1 MRRIVALLS
10 IVLLLSVQL
19 MAQSVPSPKSHFGFN
34 IGDNYSLTT
43 FTATEAYLK
52 KIAASSNKVKLVT
65 IGKTEEGRNQYMMI
79 VSSPENIKQVQKY
92 KSISQKLARAEALTE
107 ADAKELAKEGKA
119 VVWIDGGLHATEVVG
134 IHQWIES
141 MYQIITRQ
149 DDETKNILK
158 NTLILFV
165 HANPD
170 GQELVSNWYMRNAD
184 TLKRATISLPRLY
197 QKYIGHDNNRDFFM
211 MNMSESKNMSRQ
223 QYIEWMPQILYN
235 HHQTGP
241 AGTVVAGPPYR
252 DPFNY
257 VYSPLLI
264 TSLDAMGAAMSSR
277 LNAEQKP
284 GYTMKGGSVYSTWWN
299 GGLRTTAY
307 YHNIVGI
314 LTEIIGSPTPMNIP
328 LVPQRLIPNSG
339 LPFPIAPQKWY
350 FKNSID
356 YSISLNYAVLNY
368 AARHKDEVLMN
379 MYRMGKTAIESGNKD
394 NWTLSPNKVEL
405 LTEQLKTEK
414 RDTRVDSIALQNFAK
429 IYKAPSLR
437 DPRGY
442 IIPVNQTTSAV
453 AFVNILIQSGI
464 KVHKATTDFVV
475 GGKTYAAG
483 SYIVRTNQAF
493 RAHVMDMFDPQDHPN
508 DFLYP
513 GGPPVRPY
521 DAAGWTPA
529 YTMGVEF
536 DRILDDF
543 NGPFEAIA
551 YGEVQSPKGKMI
563 PSELNTYGY
572 SFPTKDNASFKV
584 INDLLKE
591 GASIYKNKDNY
602 YVGYDEK
609 FENFTNF
616 KNIITKTSN
625 KHGIVFTAVTTKP
638 TDFGNKLQPL
648 RVALWDRYGGSMPSG
663 WVRWILE
670 QYDFDFSLIYAK
682 EINAGN
688 LKDKYDV
695 IVFVDGAIPS
705 VVAGAASPY
714 DEKEPN
720 LDEIPSEFHPMLG
733 KITAEKS
740 IPAIKAF
747 IEQGGNVV
755 TIGSSANLAYHLAL
769 PVKNAITEMNN
780 GKERSLP
787 GEKFY
792 IPGSILQVAVA
803 PSIKAN
809 WGMNNTADVYF
820 NNSPVFKVQPD
831 AIANGSITPLAWFA
845 SDKTLRSGW
854 AFGQAYLQ
862 DGVAAFEA
870 KLGKGKVFVYGPE
883 ITFRGQTH
891 STYKMLFNQ
900 LYK

>member
-1 MRRIVALLS
+1 MRRIVSLLGF
-10 IVLLLSVQL
+10 VLILSSQL
-19 MAQSVPSPKSHFGFN
+19 IAQAVPSPKSHFGFN
-34 IGDNYSLTT
+34 IGDNYKLAT

-52 KIAASSNKVKLVT
+52 KVAASSNKVKLTT
-65 IGKTEEGRNQYMMI
+65 IGKTEEGRNHYMMI
-79 VSSPENIKQVQKY
+79 VSSPENIRQLEKY
-92 KSISQKLARAEALTE
+92 KSISQKLARAEALTD
-107 ADAKELAKEGKA
+107 ADAKQLANEGKA

-134 IHQWIES
+134 IHQWIETL
-141 MYQIITRQ
+141 YQIITRQ

-158 NTLILFV
+158 NTIILFV

-184 TLKRATISLPRLY
+184 TLKRSTNALPRLY

-257 VYSPLLI
+257 VYNPLLI
-264 TSLDAMGAAMSSR
+264 TSLDAMGAVMSSR

-339 LPFPIAPQKWY
+339 LPYPIAPQKWY
-350 FKNSID
+350 FRNSID
-356 YSISLNYAVLNY
+356 YSVSLNYAVLNY
-368 AARHKDEVLMN
+368 AARYKDEVLLN
-379 MYRMGKTAIESGNKD
+379 IYKMGKAAIEAGSKD
-394 NWTLSPNKVEL
+394 NWTLSPNKVEML
-405 LTEQLKTEK
+405 NDQLKADK
-414 RDTRVDSIALQNFAK
+414 RDTKIDSIALLSYDK
-429 IYKAPSLR
+429 IYKAPNLR

-442 IIPVNQTTSAV
+442 IIPANQTTSAV

-464 KVHKATTDFVV
+464 KVHKATADFVV
-475 GGKTYAAG
+475 NGKNYSAG
-483 SYIVRTNQAF
+483 SYVVKSNQAF
-493 RAHVMDMFDPQDHPN
+493 RAHVLDMFDPQDHPN

-529 YTMGVEF
+529 YTMGVDF

-543 NGPFEAIA
+543 NGPFEAIP
-551 YGEVQSPKGKMI
+551 YGQVQKATSVLVFANKTNSTSYAI
-563 PSELNTYGY
+563 NSADNN
-572 SFPTKDNASFKV
+572 SFIA
-584 INDLLKE
+584 INDLLKT
-591 GASIYKNKDNY
+591 GTAVYKNISGFYIDGVSDVQIKQLLLHS
-602 YVGYDEK
+602 GLTIKAIES
-609 FENFTNF
+609 
-616 KNIITKTSN
+616 I
-625 KHGIVFTAVTTKP
+625 P
-638 TDFGNKLQPL
+638 TDAVKIEKLKIG
-648 RVALWDRYGGSMPSG
+648 LWDRYGGSMPSG
-663 WVRWILE
+663 WVRWIFE
-670 QYDFDFSLIYAK
+670 QHHFDFNLLYAK

-695 IVFVDGAIPS
+695 IVFVDGAIPPI
-705 VVAGAASPY
+705 VAGPASPY

-720 LDEIPSEFHPMLG
+720 LDEIPAEFHAMLG
-733 KITAEKS
+733 KITPEKS
-740 IPAIKAF
+740 IPELKAF
-747 IEQGGNVV
+747 IEKGGTVV
-755 TIGSSANLAYHLAL
+755 TIGSSANLAYYLDL
-769 PVKNAITEMNN
+769 PVKNAIVEMNN
-780 GKERSLP
+780 GKERVLP

-792 IPGSILQVAVA
+792 IPGSILQVAVE
-803 PSIKAN
+803 PSVKAN
-809 WGMNNTADVYF
+809 WGMKNKADVYF
-820 NNSPVFKVQPD
+820 NNSPVFKLQPA
-831 AIANGSITPLAWFA
+831 AIASGAITPLAWFA

-870 KLGKGKVFVYGPE
+870 KIGKGKLFVYGPE

>member
-1 MRRIVALLS
+1 MRRILSLLGF
-10 IVLLLSVQL
+10 VLLLSVQL
-19 MAQSVPSPKSHFGFN
+19 IAQSVPSPKSHFGFN
-34 IGDNYSLTT
+34 IGDNYKLAT
-43 FTATEAYLK
+43 FNATEAYLK
-52 KIAASSNKVKLVT
+52 KVEASSNKVKLMT
-65 IGKTEEGRNQYMMI
+65 IGKTEEGRNHYMMV
-79 VSSPENIKQVQKY
+79 VSSPENIKQLQKY
-92 KSISQKLARAEALTE
+92 KSISQKLARAEGLSDE
-107 ADAKELAKEGKA
+107 DAKQLADDGKA

-158 NTLILFV
+158 NTIILFV

-170 GQELVSNWYMRNAD
+170 GQELVSNWYMRNTD
-184 TLKRATISLPRLY
+184 TLKRSTAALPRLY

-368 AARHKDEVLMN
+368 AARHKDEVLLN

-414 RDTRVDSIALQNFAK
+414 RDTRVDSIASQNFAK
-429 IYKAPSLR
+429 VYKAPALR

-442 IIPVNQTTSAV
+442 IIPATQTSSAV

-464 KVHKATTDFVV
+464 KVHQATNDFVV
-475 GGKTYAAG
+475 NGKNYPTG
-483 SYIVRTNQAF
+483 SYVVRTNQAF
-493 RAHVMDMFDPQDHPN
+493 RAHVLDMFDPQDHPN

-543 NGPFEAIA
+543 NGPFEAIP
-551 YGEVQSPKGKMI
+551 YGQLQSVKTTVF
-563 PSELNTYGY
+563 NTANSVNKFYAIQSNDNN
-572 SFPTKDNASFKV
+572 SFIK
-584 INDLLKE
+584 INDLLKA
-591 GASIYKNKDNY
+591 GKTVYKNQQGFYFEIADESKDKETIAKA
-602 YVGYDEK
+602 GL
-609 FENFTNF
+609 NF
-616 KNIITKTSN
+616 
-625 KHGIVFTAVTTKP
+625 VAVESIP
-638 TDFGNKLQPL
+638 TDAIKIAKLKIG
-648 RVALWDRYGGSMPSG
+648 LWDRYGGSMPSG
-663 WVRWILE
+663 WVRWIFE
-670 QYDFDFSLIYAK
+670 QHHFDFELLYAK

-688 LKDKYDV
+688 LKDKFDA

-705 VVAGAASPY
+705 LVEGPASPY

-720 LDEIPSEFHPMLG
+720 LDEIPAEFHSMVG
-733 KITAEKS
+733 KISADKS
-740 IPAIKAF
+740 IPALKTF
-747 IEQGGNVV
+747 IEAGGTVI
-755 TIGSSANLAYHLAL
+755 TIGSSANLAYHLKL
-769 PVKNAITEMNN
+769 PIKNAITEMNN

-803 PSIKAN
+803 PTVKAN
-809 WGMNNTADVYF
+809 WGMKNKADVYF
-820 NNSPVFKVQPD
+820 NNSPVFRVQPD
-831 AIANGSITPLAWFA
+831 AIANGTITPLAWFA

-870 KLGKGKVFVYGPE
+870 KLGKGKLFVYGPE

>member
-1 MRRIVALLS
+1 MRRIVSLLS
-10 IVLLLSVQL
+10 FVLILSSQL
-19 MAQSVPSPKSHFGFN
+19 IAQAVPSPKSHFGFN
-34 IGDNYSLTT
+34 IGDNYKLAT

-52 KIAASSNKVKLVT
+52 KVAASSNKVKLNT
-65 IGKTEEGRNQYMMI
+65 IGKTEEGRNHYMMI
-79 VSSPENIKQVQKY
+79 VSSPENIRQLQKY
-92 KSISQKLARAEALTE
+92 KSISQKLARAEALTD
-107 ADAKELAKEGKA
+107 ADAKQLANEGKA

-134 IHQWIES
+134 IHQWIET

-149 DDETKNILK
+149 DEETKNILK
-158 NTLILFV
+158 NTIILFV

-170 GQELVSNWYMRNAD
+170 GQELVSNWYMRNTD
-184 TLKRATISLPRLY
+184 TLKRSTKALPRLY

-235 HHQTGP
+235 HHQSGP

-257 VYSPLLI
+257 VYNPLLI
-264 TSLDAMGAAMSSR
+264 TSLDAMGAVMSSR

-339 LPFPIAPQKWY
+339 LPYPIAPQKWY

-368 AARHKDEVLMN
+368 AARYKDEVLLN
-379 MYRMGKTAIESGNKD
+379 MYKMGKAAIEAGSQD
-394 NWTLSPNKVEL
+394 NWTLSPNKVEML
-405 LTEQLKTEK
+405 NEQLKADK
-414 RDTRVDSIALQNFAK
+414 RDTKIDSIALLSYAK
-429 IYKAPSLR
+429 IYKAPGLR

-442 IIPVNQTTSAV
+442 IIPANQTTSAV

-464 KVHKATTDFVV
+464 KVHKATNDFVV
-475 GGKTYAAG
+475 NGKNYSAG
-483 SYIVRTNQAF
+483 SYVVKSNQAF
-493 RAHVMDMFDPQDHPN
+493 RAHVLDMFDPQDHPN

-543 NGPFEAIA
+543 NGPFEAIP
-551 YGEVQSPKGKMI
+551 YGQVQKAASALVFANKTSSTSYAI
-563 PSELNTYGY
+563 SSADNN
-572 SFPTKDNASFKV
+572 SFVA
-584 INDLLKE
+584 INDLLKT
-591 GASIYKNKDNY
+591 GTAVYKNISGFYIDGVSDVQIKQLLLHS
-602 YVGYDEK
+602 GLTIKAIES
-609 FENFTNF
+609 
-616 KNIITKTSN
+616 I
-625 KHGIVFTAVTTKP
+625 P
-638 TDFGNKLQPL
+638 TDAVKIEKLKIG
-648 RVALWDRYGGSMPSG
+648 LWDRYGGSMPSG
-663 WVRWILE
+663 WVRWIFE
-670 QYDFDFSLIYAK
+670 QHHFDFNLLYAK

-695 IVFVDGAIPS
+695 IVFVDGAIPPI
-705 VVAGAASPY
+705 VAGPASPY

-720 LDEIPSEFHPMLG
+720 LDEIPAEFHAMLG
-733 KITAEKS
+733 KITPEKS
-740 IPAIKAF
+740 IPELKAF
-747 IEQGGNVV
+747 IEKGGTVV
-755 TIGSSANLAYHLAL
+755 TIGSSANLAYYLDL
-769 PVKNAITEMNN
+769 PVKNAIVEMNN
-780 GKERSLP
+780 GKERVLP

-792 IPGSILQVAVA
+792 IPGSILQVAVE
-803 PSIKAN
+803 PSVKAN
-809 WGMNNTADVYF
+809 WGMKNKADVYF
-820 NNSPVFKVQPD
+820 NNSPVFKVQPA
-831 AIANGSITPLAWFA
+831 AIASGAITPLAWFA

-870 KLGKGKVFVYGPE
+870 KIGKGKLFVYGPE

>member
-1 MRRIVALLS
+1 MRRIVCLLS

-19 MAQSVPSPKSHFGFN
+19 IAQSVPSPKSHFGFN
-34 IGDNYSLTT
+34 IGDNYKLAT

-52 KIAASSNKVKLVT
+52 KVEASSNKVKLVT
-65 IGKTEEGRNQYMMI
+65 MGKTEEGRNHYMMI
-79 VSSPENIKQVQKY
+79 VSSPENIKQLQKY
-92 KSISQKLARAEALTE
+92 KSISQKLARAEGLSDE
-107 ADAKELAKEGKA
+107 DAKQLANEGKA

-158 NTLILFV
+158 NTIILFV

-170 GQELVSNWYMRNAD
+170 GQELVSNWYMRSLD
-184 TLKRATISLPRLY
+184 TLKRSTAALPRLY

-379 MYRMGKTAIESGNKD
+379 MYRMGNTAIESGNRD

-414 RDTRVDSIALQNFAK
+414 RDTRTDSVALQNFAK
-429 IYKAPSLR
+429 VYKAPELR

-442 IIPVNQTTSAV
+442 IIPAVQTSSAV

-464 KVHKATTDFVV
+464 KVHKATNDFVV
-475 GGKTYAAG
+475 NGKNYPAG
-483 SYIVRTNQAF
+483 SYVVRTNQAF
-493 RAHVMDMFDPQDHPN
+493 RAHVLDMFDPQDHPN

-543 NGPFEAIA
+543 NGPFETIP
-551 YGEVQSPKGKMI
+551 YGQLQAVKTTFFTISNSINKFYLIQS
-563 PSELNTYGY
+563 NDNN
-572 SFPTKDNASFKV
+572 SFIK
-584 INDLLKE
+584 INDLLKAGE
-591 GASIYKNKDNY
+591 AVYKNQQGFYFEMADESKDKEAIAKAGLNM
-602 YVGYDEK
+602 
-609 FENFTNF
+609 
-616 KNIITKTSN
+616 I
-625 KHGIVFTAVTTKP
+625 AVESLPIDAIKIATLKI
-638 TDFGNKLQPL
+638 G
-648 RVALWDRYGGSMPSG
+648 LWDRYGGSMPSG

-670 QYDFDFSLIYAK
+670 QHHFDFKILYAK

-688 LKDKYDV
+688 LKDKFDA

-705 VVAGAASPY
+705 LVEGPASPY
-714 DEKEPN
+714 DEREPN
-720 LDEIPSEFHPMLG
+720 LNEIPAEFHSMVG
-733 KITAEKS
+733 RISADKS
-740 IPAIKAF
+740 IPALKTF
-747 IEQGGNVV
+747 IEAGGTVI
-755 TIGSSANLAYHLAL
+755 TIGSSANLAYHLKL
-769 PVKNAITEMNN
+769 PIKNAITEMNN
-780 GKERSLP
+780 GKERTLP

-803 PSIKAN
+803 PSLKAN
-809 WGMNNTADVYF
+809 WGMKNKADVYF

-831 AIANGSITPLAWFA
+831 AIANGTITPLAWFA

-870 KLGKGKVFVYGPE
+870 KLGKGKLFVYGPE

-891 STYKMLFNQ
+891 STYKMLFNH